1 MLSPTDTLK
10 RYLISIALLLFVDMF
25 WLSTVGQMAVAMTEK
40 IQGSPVVFRYGAVAV
55 VYLAMAY
62 LLSQATSAGNAFMI
76 GATTYAV
83 YDFTSYALL
92 KNYDW
97 RIAVADTLW
106 GGVLFMLVHLALK
119 GMGL

>member
-1 MLSPTDTLK
+1 MK
-10 RYLISIALLLFVDMF
+10 RFLISIAMLLFVDMF
-25 WLSTVGQMAVAMTEK
+25 WLSTVGQLAVKMTEK
-40 IQGSPVVFRYGAVAV
+40 IQGSPVVFRYGAAAV

-62 LLSQATSAGNAFMI
+62 LLSLATSAGNAFMI

-92 KNYDW
+92 KDYDW

-106 GGVLFMLVHLALK
+106 GGALFMLVFLALK